1 MICHPEFRSRVAAR
15 HAIIG
20 TVRPEVRFAKA
31 NSREYAGADL
41 RQVVSA
47 AKGGKIRHGLPNFLR
62 DCKIERLEKRVART

>member
-1 MICHPEFRSRVAAR
+1 M
-15 HAIIG
+15 
-20 TVRPEVRFAKA
+20 RPEVRFAKE

-47 AKGGKIRHGLPNFLR
+47 AKSGKIRHGRPNFLR